1 VGGTLARWYNGRVS
15 DPDSEILLEMTRI
28 GGAVEVR
35 AVSASDGL
43 EVAFVATAST
53 PKSDIE
59 ALARSK
65 LAYVRGKAQGGATP
79 KKPPG
84 RPDGR
89 GGVMA

>member
-1 VGGTLARWYNGRVS
+1 VS
-15 DPDSEILLEMTRI
+15 DPDSEILLEITRI
-28 GGAVEVR
+28 GGSVEVR
-35 AVSASDGL
+35 AVSAGDGL
-43 EVAFVATAST
+43 EVAFVAPANT
-53 PKSDIE
+53 PKSDID

-65 LAYVRGKAQGGATP
+65 LAYVRGKGQGVPPP